1 MSTPTYMGGGVF
13 LSGGGGVK
21 PRPNEMIE
29 VEMVINR
36 IND

>member
-1 MSTPTYMGGGVF
+1 MSTPTYMGGGS
-13 LSGGGGVK
+13 LRGGGGVK

-29 VEMVINR
+29 VEIVINR

>member
-1 MSTPTYMGGGVF
+1 MSTPTYMGGVF
-13 LSGGGGVK
+13 LRGGGGVK

-29 VEMVINR
+29 VEIVINR